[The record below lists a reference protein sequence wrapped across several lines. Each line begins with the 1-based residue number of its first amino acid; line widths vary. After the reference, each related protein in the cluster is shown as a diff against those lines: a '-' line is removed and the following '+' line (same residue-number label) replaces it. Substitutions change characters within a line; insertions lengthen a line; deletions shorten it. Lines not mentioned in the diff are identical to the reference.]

1 MATIYKGDDSA
12 SFGGTFIT
20 INLGTVPDGFTIS
33 KAKFKVGDLPVFT
46 FDNPDFPLKVNLTP
60 VQTRQLKQ
68 QNVCYLA
75 VYDNEGRKLTCRGK
89 AEFVA
94 LDEVVR

>member
-1 MATIYKGDDSA
+1 MATIFKGDDSA

-20 INLGTVPDGFTIS
+20 INLGTVPEGFTIS
-33 KAKFKVGDLPVFT
+33 KAKFKVGDLPVIT
-46 FDNPDFPLKVNLTP
+46 FENPEFPLTVNLSP
-60 VQTRQLKQ
+60 MQTRQLKQ

-75 VYDNEGRKLTCRGK
+75 VYDNEGRKLTCKGK